1 MEEDEQNCLIVSNFP
16 HSTQKMCC
24 FGVYKLLSDIY
35 KWHLAPK
42 IVILRTFYRKLPLT
56 IFDQPKILTSHWPV
70 IDRSSQNSKFR
81 SLIMWLASRGS
92 SRNCGQWTKSRS
104 TIGYTAAWSA
114 KPLSS
119 EGILTSMRGGW
130 GTSFPT
136 NRWRSTS
143 STAKREARC
152 INSGWSPSRR
162 TTALARSCV

>member
-56 IFDQPKILTSHWPV
+56 IFEQPKILTSHWPV

-81 SLIMWLASRGS
+81 SLLLAPYPPSSLFSPLCVRSLKTFFGHDWRKKSLHIPVPNVRSRTERRKAERIPMWTAPEWYPQSFE
-92 SRNCGQWTKSRS
+92 KSV
-104 TIGYTAAWSA
+104 
-114 KPLSS
+114 KL
-119 EGILTSMRGGW
+119 E
-130 GTSFPT
+130 
-136 NRWRSTS
+136 
-143 STAKREARC
+143 
-152 INSGWSPSRR
+152 
-162 TTALARSCV
+162 